1 MADSGSAA
9 NPYLTG
15 RREWLERYGSYIQR
29 ARQWRLA
36 ALVSLGLATV
46 SVLGVVVLASQIR
59 IVPYVVE
66 VDGRG
71 RAVGV
76 YEAERL
82 AGGTPAL
89 FRAAV
94 ARWIE
99 DWRMVTVDVQVQ
111 RQAVDRVYAHLPAN
125 SAGSVAVSE
134 WYRDNSPFERAGKET
149 VAVEVEEVLQLEGSD
164 TWRAE
169 WRERG
174 RSRAG
179 AAGEERRVT
188 ATLTLV
194 RGDVD
199 AQAILANPL
208 GLYVQAI
215 DWSEEY
221 QP

>member
-1 MADSGSAA
+1 MADSDSAES
-9 NPYLTG
+9 PYLSG

-29 ARQWRLA
+29 ARQWRLV
-36 ALVSLGLATV
+36 ALVALGLAVV

-89 FRAAV
+89 FRAVV

-99 DWRMVTVDVQVQ
+99 DWRTVATDGQVQ
-111 RQAVDRVYAHLPAN
+111 RKAVDRVYAHLPSN
-125 SAGSVAVSE
+125 SPGSVAVTE
-134 WYRDNSPFERAGKET
+134 WYRENTPFERAAKET
-149 VAVEVEEVLQLEGSD
+149 VAVEVEEVLQLEGGD

-169 WRERG
+169 WRELVRT
-174 RSRAG
+174 RAG
-179 AAGEERRVT
+179 AASDEVRVT

-215 DWSEEY
+215 DWSEDY